1 MLCTSKMYLNLT
13 VTEDNRDTN
22 SKPQKKSLKGDQSKD
37 VKNKERK
44 NPEEKKE
51 TDPGKFQHCCF

>member
-1 MLCTSKMYLNLT
+1 MFCTSKMYLNLT
-13 VTEDNRDTN
+13 VTEDNRDKN
-22 SKPQKKSLKGDQSKD
+22 SKPQKKSPREDQRKD

>member
-1 MLCTSKMYLNLT
+1 MLCTSKMYHNLT

-22 SKPQKKSLKGDQSKD
+22 SKLQKKSLKEDQSKD

>member
-1 MLCTSKMYLNLT
+1 MYQHLT

-44 NPEEKKE
+44 NPKEKKE
-51 TDPGKFQHCCF
+51 TDRGKFQHCCF

>member
-1 MLCTSKMYLNLT
+1 MYLNLT
-13 VTEDNRDTN
+13 VAEDNRDTN
-22 SKPQKKSLKGDQSKD
+22 SKPQKKSPKEDQSKD